1 MTVLSFLSI
10 FVIIL
15 SLLRLINLWF
25 NPRILS
31 HPLFKEKPGKFHFTM
46 YYLMLILI
54 LGSFTLDKLKIVDI
68 FP

>member
-31 HPLFKEKPGKFHFTM
+31 HPLFKEKPDKFHFTM
-46 YYLMLILI
+46 SYLVLILF
-54 LGSFTLDKLKIVDI
+54 LGAITMNKHDGNKTIT
-68 FP
+68 